1 MKATKPKS
9 PLLLV
14 LKNPLISI
22 HIITVVIA
30 VQTIFLRFAFVVPL
44 AAPRIIT
51 KQHSTACN
59 SRREVLSSLVS
70 SVSKGSCATVSILA
84 TATLT
89 TPIDPARA
97 AIDVSGLKV
106 ENPTATDIFLGN
118 TYYPD
123 DDVDREGVD
132 GRISRMK
139 YSIELASAASKSS
152 SSSSGD
158 FLGLVYR
165 PIKVKG
171 SSSAISSSRDDFIEL
186 SGTIFRC
193 SNSSGDGSPQGG
205 QCITIDFSPMGGPK
219 DVQGYWDE
227 TEKGIRFVRGNKVWS
242 KQ

>member
-1 MKATKPKS
+1 MCAA
-9 PLLLV
+9 
-14 LKNPLISI
+14 IS
-22 HIITVVIA
+22 
-30 VQTIFLRFAFVVPL
+30 
-44 AAPRIIT
+44 
-51 KQHSTACN
+51 
-59 SRREVLSSLVS
+59 
-70 SVSKGSCATVSILA
+70 SILA
-84 TATLT
+84 TAFLM

-106 ENPTATDIFLGN
+106 ENPTTTDIFLGD

-139 YSIELASAASKSS
+139 YRIELASPASKSS

-158 FLGLVYR
+158 FSGSVYR

-193 SNSSGDGSPQGG
+193 SNSSDDGSRQGG

-227 TEKGIRFVRGNKVWS
+227 NEKGIRFVRDNKVWS